1 MVDQAAGTSWP
12 HTSTVSTK
20 KIDVTCPA
28 PKQGNQCKDCRAC
41 WDKSVVNVCY
51 GEH

>member
-1 MVDQAAGTSWP
+1 MVDQAAGNSWP
-12 HTSTVSTK
+12 NTSTVSTK

-28 PKQGNQCKDCRAC
+28 PLQGNQCKDCRAC
-41 WDKSVVNVCY
+41 WDKSVSNVCY